1 MLKYMPAFFILL
13 VSVFRIAQAQV
24 KNKGENV
31 LITSTGNKTNVR
43 TDEKGELL
51 INVSVKDVS
60 RFKKKGLVRYSDF
73 GAKGD
78 GKTDDMEAIVAA
90 HAFAN
95 KHQLAVKADD
105 GATYYIA
112 GKNRTAIIQTNT
124 DFGKAAFIID
134 DTNVENIEAAVFLIG
149 STMQSIKLIGIN
161 SLKRNQEKIEA
172 ALPGPCLVTV
182 TNANVKRYIR
192 FGPNQ
197 NSGSS
202 QTDIFKVDKNGNVD
216 MNAPIVWDFDQVT
229 DITALPIDETVL
241 TITGGRFT
249 TIANKVQ
256 NNDAYYSRGF
266 AVRRSNV
273 VLNGLEHYITGE
285 GEHGAPYNG
294 FVSIR
299 DCYNVTVR
307 NMMFTGHKVYQFAK
321 NGFAAVSKG
330 TYDIA
335 PARAINLSFINCRQS
350 NDINDKTY
358 WGIMGSNFC
367 KNILLDSCIFSRFDA
382 HQGVAN
388 ATIRNS
394 TLGHQGINAIGSGK
408 FIVENSTIYGNSI
421 VNLRSDY
428 GSTWQGELIIRN
440 CVYVPGNGKAPSVNI
455 INGSNS
461 GQHNFGYTC
470 YLPSKITIENL
481 RINDADLPANY
492 KGPAI
497 FSNFNPKLTDETYQE
512 SFPYVRAGEVML
524 RNISV
529 ASGKTIRV
537 SDNLYMFKDVKIK
550 KEGK

>member
-1 MLKYMPAFFILL
+1 MRKYIVLSILL
-13 VSVFRIAQAQV
+13 VSGFSSMAQV
-24 KNKGENV
+24 STVPSEETRKNILANR
-31 LITSTGNKTNVR
+31 I
-43 TDEKGELL
+43 
-51 INVSVKDVS
+51 
-60 RFKKKGLVRYSDF
+60 VRYSDF

-95 KHQLAVKADD
+95 QHQLPVKASDV
-105 GATYYIA
+105 ATYYIS

-134 DTNVENIEAAVFLIG
+134 DTNVENIESAVFLIS
-149 STMQSIKLIGIN
+149 STMQAIKLKGIP

-172 ALPGPCLVTV
+172 TLPGSCLITV

-192 FGPNQ
+192 FGANA
-197 NSGSS
+197 NSGSA
-202 QTDIFKVDKNGNVD
+202 QTDIFKVDKNGVVD
-216 MNAPIVWDFDQVT
+216 MNAPIVWDFDAIT

-249 TIANKVQ
+249 TIANKEQ
-256 NNDAYYSRGF
+256 NSDAYYSRGF
-266 AVRRSNV
+266 AVRRSNI

-285 GEHGAPYNG
+285 GEKGAPYNG

-299 DCYNVTVR
+299 DCYNVIVR
-307 NMMFTGHKVYQFAK
+307 NMMFTGHKVYAFAK
-321 NGFAAVSKG
+321 NGYPAVSKG

-394 TLGHQGINAIGSGK
+394 TLGHQGINAIGTGK
-408 FIVENSTIYGNSI
+408 LIIENTTTYGNSV

-440 CVYVPGNGKAPSVNI
+440 CVYIPGNGKASSVNI
-455 INGSNS
+455 ISGSNS

-481 RINDADLPANY
+481 RISDAGLPAKYN
-492 KGPAI
+492 GPAV
-497 FSNFNPKLTDETYQE
+497 FADFNSKLTDETYLE
-512 SFPYVRAGEVML
+512 TFPYVRASEVML

-529 ASGKTIRV
+529 ASGKAIRL
-537 SDNLYMFKDVKIK
+537 SDNLFMFKDVKIK
-550 KEGK
+550 N